1 MTCQEK
7 SIRGPRDSA
16 TITQELWE
24 RCADKLNKQE
34 LEWFAGAHDAA
45 ELRLR
50 NLVVLTEGLGCLI
63 GSDSQSEGHL
73 ASGSFQSHHDVPN
86 LLFSLSE
93 SINSALALFEVS
105 SAAQERLSHPDLYKV
120 KD

>member
-1 MTCQEK
+1 MTCQENPIK
-7 SIRGPRDSA
+7 GPSNSA

-24 RCADKLNKQE
+24 RCAGKLNKQE
-34 LEWFAGAHDAA
+34 LEWFAGAHEAA

-63 GSDSQSEGHL
+63 GSDVTEKGHL
-73 ASGSFQSHHDVPN
+73 CAGNFQSHHDVPN

-105 SAAQERLSHPDLYKV
+105 NAAQCRLAHPELYKF